1 MLQRK
6 GTPQMKHIMMT
17 LSKSTY
23 YCLLTLMAVAL
34 PLTAQSDGNPDD
46 DNIRAMAVSIEAEI
60 VEIDLKTR
68 EVSLRGVDGEVVTMV
83 SPEKVVK
90 LEDLKV
96 GDKVV
101 ANYLVALEGEVRE
114 PTEEELATPWLVV
127 EEAGVS
133 GEGEQPLIG
142 GARVIRAV
150 CTIEGMNRELGTV
163 TIKDSRGKLH
173 LIGDVEPEK
182 MDGVTLGQ
190 TIVMEYTEAMAL
202 SLNRKVEAVQ

>member
-1 MLQRK
+1 
-6 GTPQMKHIMMT
+6 MKHIMMT
-17 LSKSTY
+17 LNKSTY
-23 YCLLTLMAVAL
+23 YCLLALMAFAL

-46 DNIRAMAVSIEAEI
+46 GNLRAMAVSIEAEI
-60 VEIDLKTR
+60 IEIDLKTR

-127 EEAGVS
+127 EEAGAS
-133 GEGEQPLIG
+133 KEGVQPLIG

-150 CTIEGMNRELGTV
+150 CSIEGMNRERGTV
-163 TIKDSRGKLH
+163 TIKDSRGKVH
-173 LIGDVEPEK
+173 VIGDVEPEK
-182 MDGVTLGQ
+182 MDGVALGQ
-190 TIVMEYTEAMAL
+190 TIVIVYTEAMAL
-202 SLNRKVEAVQ
+202 SLNRKIDAGQ